1 MEEADSAVVG
11 SPAEHLE
18 MAEDSRRVL
27 AAVQELPEKQRVVLV
42 LRHVE
47 GLKMEEIAKTLK
59 MPVGTVKTLLFRG
72 RKAVRA
78 RVGEL

>member
-1 MEEADSAVVG
+1 
-11 SPAEHLE
+11 

-59 MPVGTVKTLLFRG
+59 MPVGTVKVLLFRG